1 MSEALTGL
9 KRSCMCANVSE
20 AMIGQEVT
28 VMGWVQRRRDLGQ
41 LIFIALRDKTG
52 LVQIAIDEN
61 TAEKELFAK
70 AETVRSEY
78 VLAVRGEVAART
90 EGNINPNMKTGKIE
104 IIAKE
109 LRILSDSETTPF
121 QIEDNIT
128 VKDDLRL
135 KYRYLDLRRPSQLN
149 NLVLRHKVV
158 QVMRNFLDQENFLE
172 IETPILGK
180 STPEGARDYL
190 VPSRVHPGNF
200 YGLPQSPQLYKQLL
214 MVSGMDRYYQI
225 AKCFRD
231 EDLRADRQPEFTQV
245 DMELSFVDIEDI
257 MDINER
263 MMQKVFKDLMN
274 VDIQLPLPRMTYAE
288 AMERF
293 GSDKP
298 DVRFGMELK
307 NISDVV
313 AGTEFVVFKSAL
325 ENGGSVRA
333 INAKGCG
340 SFPRKKID
348 SLVEFV
354 KTYRAKGLAW
364 IVVNEDGTLKSQ
376 IAKFFTPEKL
386 QEIVDAM
393 EGQPGDLILICAD
406 QDKVVFDSLGA
417 LRLELSRMLELTR
430 PDDFAFL
437 WITEFPMLE
446 WDEEE
451 NRYVAVHH
459 PFTAPMD
466 EGWWDIFS
474 RALLY
479 GAIAIGVPYIISGMY
494 FTIIDKNNTIRVM
507 NYENVVTDEA
517 DAPKTTGAKKKITL
531 FDNSGTLKLSLSP
544 ENLYY
549 IESDDNYIKVW
560 YTDTK
565 GELKQYMLR
574 CRLKTV
580 EESFKG
586 SGLVRCNRKYIV
598 NIKKVA
604 MLRKE
609 SEGYV
614 LDLGNEAIPPL
625 PVTKTYTD
633 TVLSHFTDESPLLEV
648 LED

>member
-9 KRSCMCANVSE
+9 KRTCMCANVSE

-41 LIFIALRDKTG
+41 LIFIALRDRTG

-61 TAEKELFAK
+61 TTEKELFAK
-70 AETVRSEY
+70 AETIRSEY
-78 VLAVRGEVAART
+78 VLAVRGMVAART

-121 QIEDNIT
+121 QIEDSVT

-149 NLVLRHKVV
+149 NLVLRHKVA

-245 DMELSFVDIEDI
+245 DMELSFVEIEDV

-274 VDIQLPLPRMTYAE
+274 VDIQLPLPRMTYKE

-313 AGTEFVVFKSAL
+313 AGTDFVVFKSAL
-325 ENGGSVRA
+325 EAGGSVRA
-333 INAKGCG
+333 INATGCG

-364 IVVNEDGTLKSQ
+364 IAINEDGSLKTQ

-393 EGQPGDLILICAD
+393 EGKPGDLILICAD

-446 WDEEE
+446 WDEEAG
-451 NRYVAVHH
+451 RYVAVHH

-466 EGWWDIFS
+466 EDIDLIETNPGAV
-474 RALLY
+474 RAKAYDIVLNGYELGGGSIRIHRREIQQKMFELLGFTQEDAQERFGFLLDAFKY
-479 GAIAIGVPYIISGMY
+479 GVPPHGGLAFGLDRIIMLMSGATSIRDVIAFPKVKDASCPMTAAPGLVEEKQLDELGIAI
-494 FTIIDKNNTIRVM
+494 K
-507 NYENVVTDEA
+507 VVETAE
-517 DAPKTTGAKKKITL
+517 
-531 FDNSGTLKLSLSP
+531 
-544 ENLYY
+544 E
-549 IESDDNYIKVW
+549 
-560 YTDTK
+560 
-565 GELKQYMLR
+565 
-574 CRLKTV
+574 TV
-580 EESFKG
+580 EE
-586 SGLVRCNRKYIV
+586 
-598 NIKKVA
+598 
-604 MLRKE
+604 
-609 SEGYV
+609 
-614 LDLGNEAIPPL
+614 
-625 PVTKTYTD
+625 
-633 TVLSHFTDESPLLEV
+633 
-648 LED
+648 

>member
-9 KRSCMCANVSE
+9 KRTCMCADVSE

-41 LIFIALRDKTG
+41 LIFIALRDRTG

-61 TAEKELFAK
+61 ATEKELFAK
-70 AETVRSEY
+70 AETIRSEY
-78 VLAVRGEVAART
+78 VLAVRGEVTART

-121 QIEDNIT
+121 QIEDSVT

-149 NLVLRHKVV
+149 NLVLRHKVA

-245 DMELSFVDIEDI
+245 DMELSFVEIEDV

-274 VDIQLPLPRMTYAE
+274 VDIQLPLPRMTYKE

-313 AGTEFVVFKSAL
+313 AGTDFVVFKSAL
-325 ENGGSVRA
+325 EAGGSVRA
-333 INAKGCG
+333 INATGCG

-364 IVVNEDGTLKSQ
+364 IAINEDGTLKTQ

-393 EGQPGDLILICAD
+393 EGKPGDLILICAD

-446 WDEEE
+446 WDEEAG
-451 NRYVAVHH
+451 RYVAVHH

-466 EGWWDIFS
+466 EDIDLIETNPGAV
-474 RALLY
+474 RAKAYDIVLNGYELGGGSIRIHRREIQQKMFELLGFTQEDAQERFGFLLDAFKY
-479 GAIAIGVPYIISGMY
+479 GVPPHGGLAFGLDRIIMLMSGATSIRDVIAFPKVKDASCPMTAAPGLVEEKQLDELGIAI
-494 FTIIDKNNTIRVM
+494 K
-507 NYENVVTDEA
+507 VVETE
-517 DAPKTTGAKKKITL
+517 
-531 FDNSGTLKLSLSP
+531 
-544 ENLYY
+544 E
-549 IESDDNYIKVW
+549 E
-560 YTDTK
+560 
-565 GELKQYMLR
+565 
-574 CRLKTV
+574 TV
-580 EESFKG
+580 EE
-586 SGLVRCNRKYIV
+586 
-598 NIKKVA
+598 
-604 MLRKE
+604 
-609 SEGYV
+609 
-614 LDLGNEAIPPL
+614 
-625 PVTKTYTD
+625 
-633 TVLSHFTDESPLLEV
+633 
-648 LED
+648 

>member
-41 LIFIALRDKTG
+41 LIFIALRDRTG

-61 TAEKELFAK
+61 ATEKELFAK
-70 AETVRSEY
+70 AETIRSEY
-78 VLAVRGEVAART
+78 VLAVRGTVAART

-121 QIEDNIT
+121 QIEDSVT

-149 NLVLRHKVV
+149 NLVLRHKVA

-245 DMELSFVDIEDI
+245 DMELSFVDIDDV

-325 ENGGSVRA
+325 EAGGSVRA

-364 IVVNEDGTLKSQ
+364 IAINEDGSLKTQ

-393 EGQPGDLILICAD
+393 DGQPGDLILICAD

-417 LRLELSRMLELTR
+417 LRLELSRMLELTKA
-430 PDDFAFL
+430 DDFAFL

-446 WDEEE
+446 WDEEAG
-451 NRYVAVHH
+451 RYVAVHH

-466 EGWWDIFS
+466 EDIDLIETNPGAV
-474 RALLY
+474 RAKAYDIVLNGYELGGGSIRIHRREIQQKMFELLGFTQEDAQERFGFLLDAFKY
-479 GAIAIGVPYIISGMY
+479 GVPPHGGLAFGLDRIIMLMSGATSIRDVIAFPKVKDASCPMTAAPGLVEEKQLDELGIAI
-494 FTIIDKNNTIRVM
+494 
-507 NYENVVTDEA
+507 
-517 DAPKTTGAKKKITL
+517 
-531 FDNSGTLKLSLSP
+531 
-544 ENLYY
+544 
-549 IESDDNYIKVW
+549 KV
-560 YTDTK
+560 
-565 GELKQYMLR
+565 
-574 CRLKTV
+574 V
-580 EESFKG
+580 EEEP
-586 SGLVRCNRKYIV
+586 
-598 NIKKVA
+598 A
-604 MLRKE
+604 TE
-609 SEGYV
+609 E
-614 LDLGNEAIPPL
+614 
-625 PVTKTYTD
+625 
-633 TVLSHFTDESPLLEV
+633 
-648 LED
+648 

>member
-9 KRSCMCANVSE
+9 KRTCMCANVSE

-41 LIFIALRDKTG
+41 LIFIALRDRTG

-61 TAEKELFAK
+61 ATEKELFAK
-70 AETVRSEY
+70 AETIRSEY
-78 VLAVRGEVAART
+78 VLAVRGMVAART

-121 QIEDNIT
+121 QIEDSVT

-149 NLVLRHKVV
+149 NLVLRHKVA

-245 DMELSFVDIEDI
+245 DMELSFVEIEDV

-274 VDIQLPLPRMTYAE
+274 VDIQLPLPRMTYKE

-333 INAKGCG
+333 INATGCG

-364 IVVNEDGTLKSQ
+364 IAINEDGTLKTQ

-393 EGQPGDLILICAD
+393 EGKPGDLILICAD

-446 WDEEE
+446 WDEEAG
-451 NRYVAVHH
+451 RYVAVHH

-466 EGWWDIFS
+466 EDIDLIETNPGAV
-474 RALLY
+474 RAKAYDIVLNGYELGGGSIRIHRREIQQKMFELLGFTQEDAQERFGFLLDAFKY
-479 GAIAIGVPYIISGMY
+479 GVPPHG
-494 FTIIDKNNTIRVM
+494 
-507 NYENVVTDEA
+507 
-517 DAPKTTGAKKKITL
+517 
-531 FDNSGTLKLSLSP
+531 
-544 ENLYY
+544 
-549 IESDDNYIKVW
+549 
-560 YTDTK
+560 
-565 GELKQYMLR
+565 
-574 CRLKTV
+574 
-580 EESFKG
+580 
-586 SGLVRCNRKYIV
+586 GL
-598 NIKKVA
+598 A
-604 MLRKE
+604 F
-609 SEGYV
+609 G
-614 LDLGNEAIPPL
+614 LDRI
-625 PVTKTYTD
+625 
-633 TVLSHFTDESPLLEV
+633 
-648 LED
+648 